1 MTDCGAFD
9 FIPNLRVVKAPNPN
23 TKAAKILA
31 AFDASHTTTEAIM
44 AVTGLGRSII
54 YKVLLE
60 HGRKLTKLPH
70 HRNNIDRYAEIV
82 RLRREGKTLE
92 EIGQMYGVTRERIR
106 QICVKDDPE
115 FTAADALVALKGPKP
130 TCPVCGN
137 EMRWSTKGTCSR
149 ECHAKWKSTHLT
161 DKQRKYGEEILRL
174 RATGMTWDG
183 IGGVVM
189 RDLKCK
195 SKGSHCQ
202 MYAKKYA
209 KRTGEDISWAF
220 QGMHGGVRSPQH
232 RERIINAC
240 IASGSRFAVRQAAE

>member
-9 FIPNLRVVKAPNPN
+9 FIPKLRAVKAPNPN
-23 TKAAKILA
+23 TKSAKILA
-31 AFDASHTTTEAIM
+31 AFDAGHTTTEAIM
-44 AVTGLGRSII
+44 AVTGLCRSYI
-54 YKVLLE
+54 YAVLKR
-60 HGRKLTKLPH
+60 HGCMLPRRRK
-70 HRNNIDRYAEIV
+70 NIERYAEIV

-92 EIGQMYGVTRERIR
+92 EIGKLYAVTRERVR

-149 ECHAKWKSTHLT
+149 ECHKKWQSTHLT

-195 SKGSHCQ
+195 PKGSHCQ

-220 QGMHGGVRSPQH
+220 PGMHGDVRSPQY
-232 RERIINAC
+232 RERIVNAC